1 MFDRCTCLRAVTVLA
16 VMVSSGFATNAS
28 ADDFD
33 TSGIQVD
40 PALAARLPEKIKKA
54 GVIVIGSDTSY
65 APWEYLSEKD
75 GQTPEGIDVD
85 IADALAAKLGVK
97 IEFQTS
103 AFDAILPALGSKF
116 DLGVSAF
123 TVSNERMKAVN
134 FISYSDTGS
143 LWAIKAGDPT
153 KFDPANFCG
162 RKIAVQSGT
171 WHEKVVNEEN
181 EVCKKAGK
189 PEIDILPFG
198 TQTEALTRVA
208 AGGADA
214 TISGSSTIGYAAKQS
229 SGQLETLKAP
239 SGALSEH
246 GPNGIAVAKSDLE
259 LTQLV
264 ADTIN
269 ALIADGTYKALFDGW
284 GVGSEIVAKAEV
296 NPAVKD

>member
-1 MFDRCTCLRAVTVLA
+1 MAA
-16 VMVSSGFATNAS
+16 SGFAGNAS
-28 ADDFD
+28 AQDFD
-33 TSGIQVD
+33 TSGIKVD
-40 PALAARLPEKIKKA
+40 SALAARLPEKIKKA

-103 AFDAILPALGSKF
+103 AFDAILPALGTKY

-134 FISYSDTGS
+134 FVSYSDTGS
-143 LWAIKAGDPT
+143 LWAIKSGNPT
-153 KFDPANFCG
+153 KFDPADFCG

-171 WHEKVVNEEN
+171 WHEKAINEEN
-181 EVCKKAGK
+181 ETCKKAGK
-189 PEIDILPFG
+189 TGMDILPFG

-229 SGQLETLKAP
+229 SGQLETVKAP

-246 GPNGIAVAKSDLE
+246 GPNGIAVAKSDME

-269 ALIADGTYKALFDGW
+269 ALIADGTYKAVFDTW
-284 GVGSEIVAKAEV
+284 GVGSEIVTKAEV
-296 NPAVKD
+296 NPSVKD

>member
-1 MFDRCTCLRAVTVLA
+1 MFDKRTCLQTVAVLA
-16 VMVSSGFATNAS
+16 VMAGSDFTRNAS
-28 ADDFD
+28 AQDFD
-33 TSGIQVD
+33 TSGIKVD
-40 PALAARLPEKIKKA
+40 PALAGRLPEKIKKA

-103 AFDAILPALGSKF
+103 AFDAILPALGTKY

-134 FISYSDTGS
+134 FVSYSDTGS

-153 KFDPANFCG
+153 KFNPADFCG

-171 WHEKVVNEEN
+171 WHEKIVNVEN
-181 EVCKKAGK
+181 EACTKAGK
-189 PEIDILPFG
+189 PAVDVLPFG

-229 SGQLETLKAP
+229 NGQLKTLKAP
-239 SGALSEH
+239 GGALSEH
-246 GPNGIAVAKSDLE
+246 GPNGIAVAKSDME

-269 ALIADGTYKALFDGW
+269 ALIADGTYKALFDTW
-284 GVGSEIVAKAEV
+284 GVGSEIVTKAEV
-296 NPAVKD
+296 NPSVKD

>member
-1 MFDRCTCLRAVTVLA
+1 MFYRCTCLQAVAVLA
-16 VMVSSGFATNAS
+16 VVSGFGFAKNAS
-28 ADDFD
+28 AEGFD
-33 TSGIQVD
+33 TSGIKVD

-85 IADALAAKLGVK
+85 IADALAAKLGVRIDFK
-97 IEFQTS
+97 TS

-134 FISYSDTGS
+134 FVSYSDTGS

-153 KFDPANFCG
+153 KFDPTDFCG

-171 WHEKVVNEEN
+171 WHEKIVNEEN

-189 PEIDILPFG
+189 PGMEILPFG

-229 SGQLETLKAP
+229 NGQLETLKAP
-239 SGALSEH
+239 GGALSEH
-246 GPNGIAVAKSDLE
+246 GPNGIAVAKGDME

-264 ADTIN
+264 ADTVN
-269 ALIADGTYKALFDGW
+269 ALIADGTYKALFDAW
-284 GVGSEIVAKAEV
+284 GVGSEIVDKAEV
-296 NPAVKD
+296 NPPVKD